1 MSPSPMLSPSP
12 PPPYAA
18 AFDAFDQ
25 GLEKPFDDFSSHFG
39 FDQACGGNAMS
50 INADTIYSSFGGPH
64 QMNPPLGH
72 LDADFSAFM
81 TAIPQFAT

>member
-1 MSPSPMLSPSP
+1 MLSASPP

-39 FDQACGGNAMS
+39 FEQVCGGDAMS
-50 INADTIYSSFGGPH
+50 INSDAIYSAFGGPH
-64 QMNPPLGH
+64 HQMNPSLAH
-72 LDADFSAFM
+72 LDVDLAAFM